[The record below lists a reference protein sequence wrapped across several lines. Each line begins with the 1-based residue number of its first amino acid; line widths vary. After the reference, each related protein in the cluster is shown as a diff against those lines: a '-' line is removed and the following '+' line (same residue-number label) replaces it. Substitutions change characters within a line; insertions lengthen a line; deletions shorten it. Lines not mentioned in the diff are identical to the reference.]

1 MKKCFKVLY
10 INVKMMKGIRNPNA
24 FLLIT
29 YIGNKKTTT
38 LSLII
43 ELNSVIRTVKES
55 NILSS

>member
-38 LSLII
+38 LSLMI
-43 ELNSVIRTVKES
+43 ELNSVIRTVKE
-55 NILSS
+55 NDILSS